1 MHKFIRTH
9 MQKGKHLC
17 PIFVLSW
24 SGLTLSRSVALNF
37 FVGSTF
43 SPHINGIEEEMLSN
57 LQRNLY
63 TNIRNIRCAYA
74 TRISHIRV

>member
-1 MHKFIRTH
+1 MHKFMRTH

-24 SGLTLSRSVALNF
+24 SDLTLSRSVALNF

-43 SPHINGIEEEMLSN
+43 SPHINGIEKRKCFQIYNVISIRIFETYVVRMLH
-57 LQRNLY
+57 L
-63 TNIRNIRCAYA
+63 
-74 TRISHIRV
+74 